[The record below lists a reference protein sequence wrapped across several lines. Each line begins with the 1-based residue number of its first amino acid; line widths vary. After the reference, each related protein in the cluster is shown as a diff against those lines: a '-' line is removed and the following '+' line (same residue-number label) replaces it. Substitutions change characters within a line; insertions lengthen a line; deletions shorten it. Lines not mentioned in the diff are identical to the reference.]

1 VRKRPCVRIGITKVK
16 TMTEQEIQTEK
27 KYRYAERLG
36 ILCGTNDP
44 TPEQIEEAMKD
55 ADEYEKTARA
65 ACATPAEP

>member
-1 VRKRPCVRIGITKVK
+1 
-16 TMTEQEIQTEK
+16 MTEQEIQTEK